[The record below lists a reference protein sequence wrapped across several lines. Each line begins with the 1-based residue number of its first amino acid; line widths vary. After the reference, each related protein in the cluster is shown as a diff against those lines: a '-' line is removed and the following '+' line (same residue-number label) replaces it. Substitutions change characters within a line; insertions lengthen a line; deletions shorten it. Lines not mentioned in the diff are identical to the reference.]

1 MAHILSTRDHSSAS
15 MPRLNLDKRRVIM
28 PDGVVIQLQPME
40 CSLYRLFLNHPE
52 GIKAANMTT
61 HREELALIYASETR
75 YDDLE
80 RQRVVVDTIC
90 DRTKRAFYVCVSRI
104 KKRFVAA
111 IGVRKAEKYIISR
124 NKAGLYRI
132 RVCIAQ
138 NNSIKL

>member
-1 MAHILSTRDHSSAS
+1 MAHILSTCEHSPVSI
-15 MPRLNLDKRRVIM
+15 PRLDQNKRQVII
-28 PDGVVIQLQPME
+28 PEGAVIQLRPME
-40 CSLYRLFLNHPE
+40 CSLYRLFQNHPE
-52 GIKAANMTT
+52 GIKASNMAS
-61 HREELALIYASETR
+61 HREELAILYAGETR

-132 RVCIAQ
+132 RACIAQ
-138 NNSIKL
+138 R